1 MVRDQRIHFIYS
13 MNTKK
18 PQVISVYENKFKK
31 RSHIT
36 LFKINQEMKEE
47 KLYQTN
53 LLLLATQPTCW
64 GTTKGA
70 LLEV

>member
-31 RSHIT
+31 RSHIA
-36 LFKINQEMKEE
+36 LFKINKDMNRRQAVSPKFTAPSYSGS
-47 KLYQTN
+47 LLGNYQRS
-53 LLLLATQPTCW
+53 
-64 GTTKGA
+64 
-70 LLEV
+70 LEV